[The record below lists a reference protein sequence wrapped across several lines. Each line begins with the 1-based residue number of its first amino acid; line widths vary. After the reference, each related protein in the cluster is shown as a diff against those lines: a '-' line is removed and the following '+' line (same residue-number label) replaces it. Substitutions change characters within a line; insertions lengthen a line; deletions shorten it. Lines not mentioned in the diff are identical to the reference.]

1 MALVRVIVVNNDA
14 RGRSN
19 PYCYGRAMDPPTPA
33 SPIPCQARP
42 TYSSPLLSINYC
54 CPPRFLPFPP
64 QRPGK
69 ILLFFSLFSPIEHRE
84 KGYSQRKMSL
94 TFALPFSFSSFL
106 SHRLIFSPGLKRGI
120 RRIKLCTTHGIVE
133 ITCVRGATFSSI
145 AYSTE

>member
-1 MALVRVIVVNNDA
+1 MPEGEATLIAMVV
-14 RGRSN
+14 
-19 PYCYGRAMDPPTPA
+19 PTPA

-64 QRPGK
+64 AHQGK
-69 ILLFFSLFSPIEHRE
+69 FFFFFLSSLRSNIARKDIHW
-84 KGYSQRKMSL
+84 KMSL

-145 AYSTE
+145 AYSTEWRYYGRATNEMQIVN